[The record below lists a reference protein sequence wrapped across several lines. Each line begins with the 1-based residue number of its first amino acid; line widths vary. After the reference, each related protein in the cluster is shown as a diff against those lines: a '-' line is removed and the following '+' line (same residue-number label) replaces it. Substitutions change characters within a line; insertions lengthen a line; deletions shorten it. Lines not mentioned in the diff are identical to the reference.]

1 MCFQQVH
8 RLYLAIHQMLVTSTI
23 ILNSSPFLTL
33 HRCSPTRKDKKLILP
48 FAHIPMFPS
57 ASHLHP
63 SQGHQYRPGGTMAPL
78 PVSNGS
84 FQWQPE
90 LMFKKADLSISLPS
104 FKDPVVAS
112 PCHCDS
118 PNILAWTTRLSL
130 TWPLLLA
137 SEHSPAP
144 TVLQTHRPFCSSDG
158 PVGSPLPDLNLTLL
172 SSSGLLCLLQAL
184 SQGGPLEA

>member
-1 MCFQQVH
+1 MCFQQGH
-8 RLYLAIHQMLVTSTI
+8 CLYLTIHQMPVTGTI

-33 HRCSPTRKDKKLILP
+33 HRCSPTRKDQKLVLP
-48 FAHIPMFPS
+48 FALILMFPS

-63 SQGHQYRPGGTMAPL
+63 SQRHQYCPGGTTAPL
-78 PVSNGS
+78 PVSNRS

-90 LMFKKADLSISLPS
+90 LMFKKADLTISLPS

-112 PCHCDS
+112 PCLCDS

-130 TWPLLLA
+130 IWSLLLA

-144 TVLQTHRPFCSSDG
+144 TALQTHRPFRSSDG
-158 PVGSPLPDLNLTLL
+158 PVESPLPDLNLALL
-172 SSSGLLCLLQAL
+172 SSSGLLHLLQAL
-184 SQGGPLEA
+184 PKLS